1 MENLLSI
8 QGMNDSAWGFLTPKQ
23 LFEVGDLT
31 ENIKMDAAARGK
43 NYVGGV

>member
-8 QGMNDSAWGFLTPKQ
+8 QSMNGSARGFLTPKQ
-23 LFEVGDLT
+23 LFEVDGLT
-31 ENIKMDAAARGK
+31 KNIKMDAAAGGK